1 MAFYFIVRDTD
12 EQNPP
17 RNVEEFKRRVDEIR
31 EWIPQPQER
40 QRDNNMTF
48 ASKAFELFKD
58 CGLISR
64 DNLETLNDK
73 KWCDE
78 NIGSVQLASDKAC
91 SQINPLGGV
100 VRREDLPMCDKS
112 NLRYYC
118 PRDELKLD
126 SDIEV
131 ASKGFGGASKL
142 AVVCEG
148 VTYYISNDW
157 FSDDKIRPTKSAF
170 ANRLFIWAFMAC
182 DKIWK
187 AESGE
192 VPSTTL
198 TDMRASHVAPTVELE
213 IEPTD
218 ELQPDDKVSNVTAG
232 KPDDLAEV
240 IELLKTLHAKVDA
253 LTVAIEEIKQTL
265 GGKTHD

>member
-1 MAFYFIVRDTD
+1 MAFFYFVVRDTD

-17 RNVEEFKRRVDEIR
+17 RDSEDLKRRIDEIR
-31 EWIPQPQER
+31 AWIPQPQKR
-40 QRDNNMTF
+40 QRDNNMIF

-64 DNLETLNDK
+64 DNLELLNDK
-73 KWCDE
+73 EWCDE
-78 NIGSVQLASDKAC
+78 NIDFIRIAGEKAC

-118 PRDELKLD
+118 PRNELKLD
-126 SDIEV
+126 SDIDV
-131 ASKGFGGASKL
+131 AEKGFGGASKL

-170 ANRLFIWAFMAC
+170 TNWLLIWAFIAC
-182 DKIWK
+182 DKSWK
-187 AESGE
+187 AESDKTS
-192 VPSTTL
+192 STTL
-198 TDMRASHVAPTVELE
+198 TDMRASHVAPNVELE
-213 IEPTD
+213 LKPTD
-218 ELQPDDKVSNVTAG
+218 ELQPEVEPVAVDKTDDS
-232 KPDDLAEV
+232 AEV
-240 IELLKTLHAKVDA
+240 IESLKSLHAKVDK
-253 LTVAIEEIKQTL
+253 LTAELEEIKNF
-265 GGKTHD
+265 GGKTYD